1 MKRVLLAFSVLAI
14 ALTANAQKLDKFG
27 ADLGKKSVMG
37 KDIRVPYT
45 DVVTYFGYV
54 APGAAPD
61 EVRDG
66 KKYYYIYVWIPLAA
80 PELGVRMASPVPE
93 KMSAEEKDIQSKA
106 YTEHK
111 DDKTNFFDTWV
122 TLERATD
129 VMSLSDVATK
139 GKTTKWM
146 SYGSNDDSSEMPAQP
161 SGSKYNSLMRVTSEA
176 SDPTKALVMG
186 LYRVGFTTYKKG
198 EVSGSFVAQVAAP
211 VKLPGVQV
219 SSSLEDIK

>member
-1 MKRVLLAFSVLAI
+1 
-14 ALTANAQKLDKFG
+14 
-27 ADLGKKSVMG
+27 
-37 KDIRVPYT
+37 
-45 DVVTYFGYV
+45 
-54 APGAAPD
+54 
-61 EVRDG
+61 
-66 KKYYYIYVWIPLAA
+66 
-80 PELGVRMASPVPE
+80 MASPVPE

-129 VMSLSDVATK
+129 VTSLSDVATK